1 VVPSGQAVPEGVV
14 MVRALVPSRSALRT
28 AHSDNTAAVAQPHAP
43 VTVPDV
49 GRRGPLTLITATKHA
64 DISEAA
70 VLAELL
76 KG

>member
-1 VVPSGQAVPEGVV
+1 
-14 MVRALVPSRSALRT
+14 
-28 AHSDNTAAVAQPHAP
+28 
-43 VTVPDV
+43 VPDV

>member
-1 VVPSGQAVPEGVV
+1 

-28 AHSDNTAAVAQPHAP
+28 AHSDNTAAVAQPHPA